1 MISRLPTPRS
11 AEADALRIVFFGTP
25 RSGKSSLLA
34 AFERIA
40 STEAEMEPVPLKH
53 AQEAD
58 PIRRELIPQ
67 IVLVDLPDAN
77 LVAKAV
83 LLLDCDGE
91 ASAKLFNQPGELERT
106 IARGELAVAIHNADA
121 LVLIV
126 EARSNE
132 GEIEAHLIAFEEFL
146 KCLRTGR
153 SFDREVGGWPIF
165 LTLTKCDKLF
175 EPGMSTQIWLERVER
190 EKETLEAQ
198 FVERFEELIEKPG
211 DVFSFG
217 SVQLSMEATSANLPD
232 ALRDPAYNL
241 ENGTHNL
248 DSYVPK
254 VLLAA
259 GEFRSRTR
267 AARRRLKW
275 TASGVVALL
284 ASMVLLMLGLFVA
297 GEASPLEK
305 LASRVQ
311 TLQTQNEPAALR
323 LSEKNIDK
331 RKNELELIRDS
342 QDFPR
347 LPVGLQ
353 QFVQS
358 RLQEIEAYR
367 VYKSEFA
374 APQFAPADV
383 RTFGMYQRLQHELE
397 TKLAPPPEQAQLW
410 NETEAVRLRQKWRD
424 DLRLLGEYED
434 RVHSWYRQLI
444 VEATDL
450 MVNSQQPGWRQQ
462 IDRIVREAG
471 QPTFSPPGTALQ
483 NSAPLPLPGS
493 QRLLITRGE
502 PLTFG
507 DVYRYERADFAK
519 RDWELSERRL
529 LDLRD
534 LTDAVGLTV
543 NPDEPTAVLILPEP
557 SANLNDSRLLAGQRL
572 DTLNK
577 QFPRAAE
584 GRAYWQTTLY
594 PEPLQQELSRRLRL
608 AAETGLRHVRLLLD
622 NELKLGNGRVDTP
635 ADWHR
640 LVDSPK
646 CLLLQSELRSWG
658 RFLQLLLSWS
668 DPTRGEADPVAEL
681 TEFLKADQFTLPISA
696 VEVSVPNSLRV
707 QIFTPDGVLLLTSGS
722 RTLRLKLSDEVKSDA
737 NGSTYRFVPAI
748 PLTPL
753 EYRPG
758 ESFTAELPLK
768 AGTSKYVLRWTRSR
782 TTTFAVEKLFLDPDL
797 ERLQP
802 AEKPQRTTGIRVKIL
817 PEKPGGLIPELLPT
831 LTGVN

>member
-40 STEAEMEPVPLKH
+40 SAEAEMEPVPLKH

-331 RKNELELIRDS
+331 RKSELELIRDS

>member
-1 MISRLPTPRS
+1 MSPRLPTPRS

-40 STEAEMEPVPLKH
+40 SAEAEMEPVPLKH

-58 PIRRELIPQ
+58 PVRRELIPQ

-77 LVAKAV
+77 FVAKAV

-165 LTLTKCDKLF
+165 LTLTKCDKLY
-175 EPGMSTQIWLERVER
+175 EPGMPTQIWLERVER
-190 EKETLEAQ
+190 EKEKLEAQ

-217 SVQLSMEATSANLPD
+217 SVQLSMEATSANLPE

-248 DSYVPK
+248 ESYVPK

-284 ASMVLLMLGLFVA
+284 ALMVLLMLGLFVA

-331 RKNELELIRDS
+331 RKNELELIRES
-342 QDFPR
+342 QDFSR
-347 LPVGLQ
+347 LPVQLQ
-353 QFVQS
+353 EFVQS
-358 RLQEIEAYR
+358 RLREIEAYR
-367 VYKSEFA
+367 IYKSEFA

-383 RTFGMYQRLQHELE
+383 RTFGMYQRLQQELE

-410 NETEAVRLRQKWRD
+410 SETEAVRLRQKWRD

-434 RVHSWYRQLI
+434 RVHTWYRQLI

-450 MVNSQQPGWRQQ
+450 VVNSQQPGWRQQ

-471 QPTFSPPGTALQ
+471 QPTFLPPATTPQ
-483 NSAPLPLPGS
+483 DSAPQPLPGS
-493 QRLLITRGE
+493 QRLQISRGE
-502 PLTFG
+502 PLTYG

-529 LDLRD
+529 LDLRE

-557 SANLNDSRLLAGQRL
+557 TANLNDSRFLAGQRL
-572 DTLNK
+572 DALKK

-622 NELKLGNGRVDTP
+622 NELKLANGRADTP
-635 ADWHR
+635 ADWR
-640 LVDSPK
+640 NLVDSPK
-646 CLLLQSELRSWG
+646 SLLLQSELKSWG

-681 TEFLKADQFTLPISA
+681 TEFLKADQFTMPISA

-707 QIFTPDGVLLLTSGS
+707 QVLTPDGGLQLTSGS
-722 RTLRLKLSDEVKSDA
+722 RTLTLKLSDEVKSDA

-768 AGTSKYVLRWTRSR
+768 AGTSKYLLRWTRSR
-782 TTTFAVEKLFLDPDL
+782 TATFAFEKLFLDPDL

-817 PEKPGGLIPELLPT
+817 PEKPGGIIPELLPT